1 MTPTS
6 KSFDYDEYKKEP
18 LQVTTIN
25 LFKNQLKII
34 DKIKEAGFSSSRSE
48 LIRKI
53 LDQYLRDYYKML
65 KNMELLTPEQIKIM
79 GE

>member
-1 MTPTS
+1 MTP
-6 KSFDYDEYKKEP
+6 KSWNYDENKKEP

-25 LFKNQLKII
+25 LFKKQLKII

-53 LDQYLRDYYKML
+53 LDQYLIDYVKRVEML
-65 KNMELLTPEQIKIM
+65 DLLTLEQIKIM

>member
-6 KSFDYDEYKKEP
+6 KSFDYEEHETGHSITIHLYKK
-18 LQVTTIN
+18 
-25 LFKNQLKII
+25 QLKII
-34 DKIKEAGFSSSRSE
+34 DKIKEVGFSSSRSE

-53 LDQYLRDYYKML
+53 LDQYLRDYYNSL
-65 KNMELLTPEQIKIM
+65 CGMELLTPEQIKII